1 MLDMKHLS
9 KIYRTEVVET
19 YALRDF
25 TINVRE
31 GEFVAVTGPSG
42 SGKTTFLTIAG
53 LLEEFSG
60 GEYWLDGVDTRGLND
75 RQRSRLRNE
84 KIGFVF
90 QSFNLIP
97 DLNVFDNIDVP
108 LRYRG
113 MPGAER
119 KRRIHA
125 VLERVGLTSRM
136 RHYPSEMS
144 GGQQQRVAIARALV
158 GEPRLLL
165 ADEPTGNLD
174 THMARGV
181 MELLEELHR
190 GGATIVMVTHD
201 PDLAARA
208 QRQVHII
215 DGTIVELTADPRL
228 VREERGEGEGG
239 AAAATGGAGR
249 GAQGG
254 APGTTPAKV

>member
-1 MLDMKHLS
+1 MSTLS
-9 KIYRTEVVET
+9 KVYRTEVIET

-25 TINVRE
+25 SVHVRE

-53 LLEEFSG
+53 LLEDFSS
-60 GEYWLDGVDTRGLND
+60 GEYWLDGVDTRGMND

-113 MPGAER
+113 MGAAER

-125 VLERVGLTSRM
+125 VLERVGLTSRL
-136 RHYPSEMS
+136 RHYPAQMS

-174 THMARGV
+174 THMAHGV

-190 GGATIVMVTHD
+190 GGATLVMVTHD
-201 PDLAARA
+201 PELAAHA

-215 DGTIVELTADPRL
+215 DGTIVDLNADQS
-228 VREERGEGEGG
+228 VAASAAV
-239 AAAATGGAGR
+239 AAAAGSAPTGS
-249 GAQGG
+249 
-254 APGTTPAKV
+254 